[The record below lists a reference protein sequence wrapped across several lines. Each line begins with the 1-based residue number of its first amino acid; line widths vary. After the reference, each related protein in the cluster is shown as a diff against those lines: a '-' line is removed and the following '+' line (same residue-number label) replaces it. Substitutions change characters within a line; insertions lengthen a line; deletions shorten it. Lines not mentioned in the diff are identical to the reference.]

1 MRSLRRV
8 PSNRGLSLLLPLIM
22 GALAAVLVT
31 DGAMLWPGNIVWLQH
46 ADLAQSYLGWAF
58 YRHDAWTLPFGAAP
72 SYGLEFHSS
81 VYYSDSIP
89 LLAMVLKP
97 IAAWLPE
104 PFQYFGL
111 WVVLCFALQ
120 ALFAWKLLSLAT
132 NNVTARVLGGVFFV
146 IAPPLLMR
154 LGGHMALVAQWAIL
168 AALYLYLRPTTKHQ
182 DRWWTALV
190 AMAMLIH
197 AYIFLMVG
205 AVWATD
211 ILRRFLPARG
221 LRAGTTLPWR
231 DAAIEIAQV
240 LAATLAVAWLAG
252 FFMIPSRGM
261 QAEGFGYYK
270 MNLLAP
276 FNGAGW
282 SSLGLAF
289 GEAPGEYEGFNY
301 FGAGGLLLLL
311 SALPAWWITRARV
324 PDRLPIWPLVAV
336 ALGLALFAVTPTI
349 GFGSHQWHLPLPV
362 WLQTRLA
369 HSSIQATGRLFW
381 VAYYALLAGAFMV
394 LARALPARW
403 LTTLL
408 CVAVALQLVD
418 IGPAVMGLRTTLE
431 TRATVDDATHL
442 TGPFWSQAGSR
453 YTRLRLVPTR
463 ILAPGWEVLAR
474 FALEHR
480 MSTDDIQVARADW
493 KVFNR
498 VRAEQ
503 LQRLSSGA
511 PEEQTLY
518 VLDSSII
525 DVVARAARPQDAVF
539 TLDGIHLLAPDWS
552 QPLPA
557 GAVDLKPPH

>member
-1 MRSLRRV
+1 MPSLRRV
-8 PSNRGLSLLLPLIM
+8 PPNRRLLLLPFIVGL
-22 GALAAVLVT
+22 LAAVVIT
-31 DGAMLWPGNIVWLQH
+31 GGAMLSPTNIAWLQH

-58 YRHDAWTLPFGAAP
+58 YRHDPWMLPFGATP

-89 LLAMVLKP
+89 LLAMALKP
-97 IAAWLPE
+97 IASWLPE

-111 WVVLCFALQ
+111 WVALCFVLQ
-120 ALFAWKLLSLAT
+120 ALFAWKILSLAT
-132 NNVTARVLGGVFFV
+132 DSVAARLLGCVFFV
-146 IAPPLLMR
+146 IAPPMLNR
-154 LGGHMALVAQWAIL
+154 LGGHMALVAQWAML
-168 AALYLYLRPTTKHQ
+168 AALYMYLRPATKHQ
-182 DRWWTALV
+182 NRWWTVLV
-190 AMAMLIH
+190 AAAMLIH

-205 AVWATD
+205 AIWAAD
-211 ILRRFLPARG
+211 LLRRFLQARPAP
-221 LRAGTTLPWR
+221 LGTMTPWR
-231 DAAIEIAQV
+231 AAAFEIVQV
-240 LAATLAVAWLAG
+240 LAATLVMAWLAG
-252 FFMIPSRGM
+252 FFMISSRGM

-282 SSLGLAF
+282 STFGLAF
-289 GEAPGEYEGFNY
+289 ADAPGEYEGFNY

-311 SALPAWWITRARV
+311 SAIPAWWVTRARTTEHR
-324 PDRLPIWPLVAV
+324 PMWPLVCV
-336 ALGLALFAVTPTI
+336 ALGLTLFAVTPMV
-349 GFGSHQWHLPLPV
+349 GLGSHQWQLPLPG

-381 VAYYALLAGAFMV
+381 VAYYTLLAGAFMV
-394 LARALPARW
+394 LARALSKRW
-403 LTTLL
+403 LTVLL
-408 CVAVALQLVD
+408 CVALALQLVD
-418 IGPAVMGLRTTLE
+418 IGPAVMRLRTTLE

-442 TGPFWSQAGSR
+442 TGPFWNQAGSR
-453 YTRLRLVPTR
+453 YTRVRLVPSR
-463 ILAPGWEVLAR
+463 ILAPGWEVIAR
-474 FALEHR
+474 FAQEHR

-503 LQRLSSGA
+503 LQRLSSGT

-518 VLDSSII
+518 VLDPTII
-525 DVVARAARPQDAVF
+525 DVVAHAARAQDAVF
-539 TLDGIHLLAPDWS
+539 TLDGVHVLAPNWN

>member
-1 MRSLRRV
+1 MQSLRRV
-8 PSNRGLSLLLPLIM
+8 PPNRRLLLLLPVIL
-22 GALAAVLVT
+22 GVLAAVLIT
-31 DGAMLWPGNIVWLQH
+31 GGAMLSPGNIVWLQH

-58 YRHDAWTLPFGAAP
+58 YRHDPWTLPLGATP

-89 LLAMVLKP
+89 LLAMALKP
-97 IAAWLPE
+97 FATWLPE

-111 WVVLCFALQ
+111 WVALCFALQ

-132 NNVTARVLGGVFFV
+132 DNVPARVLGCVFFV
-146 IAPPLLMR
+146 IAPPMLLR

-168 AALYLYLRPTTKHQ
+168 AALYLYLRPASKHQ
-182 DRWWTALV
+182 DRWWTVLV

-197 AYIFLMVG
+197 AYIFLMVA
-205 AVWATD
+205 AVWAAD
-211 ILRRFLPARG
+211 LLRRFLQARATPA
-221 LRAGTTLPWR
+221 ATATPWR
-231 DAAIEIAQV
+231 EAMLEVVQV
-240 LAATLAVAWLAG
+240 LAVTLAAAWLAG
-252 FFMIPSRGM
+252 FFMISSRGM

-301 FGAGGLLLLL
+301 FGVGGLLLLL
-311 SALPAWWITRARV
+311 SAIPAWWITRARAQD
-324 PDRLPIWPLVAV
+324 PRPMWPLMCL
-336 ALGLALFAVTPTI
+336 ALGLTLFAMTPMV
-349 GFGSHQWHLPLPV
+349 GFGQYQWHLPLPG

-394 LARALPARW
+394 LARALSTRW
-403 LTTLL
+403 LIALL
-408 CVAVALQLVD
+408 AVAVALQLVD
-418 IGPAVMGLRTTLE
+418 IGPAVMRLRGTLE
-431 TRATVDDATHL
+431 TRALVDDATHL

-453 YTRLRLVPTR
+453 YARVRLVPSR
-463 ILAPGWEVLAR
+463 ILAPGWEVIAR
-474 FALEHR
+474 FAQEHR
-480 MSTDDIQVARADW
+480 MPTDDTQVARADW

-503 LQRLSSGA
+503 LQRLSSGT

-518 VLDSSII
+518 VLDPSII

-539 TLDGIHLLAPDWS
+539 TLDGIHILAPGWNL
-552 QPLPA
+552 PLPT

>member
-8 PSNRGLSLLLPLIM
+8 PSNRRLFLLLPMII
-22 GALAAVLVT
+22 GVLAAVLVT
-31 DGAMLWPGNIVWLQH
+31 GGAMLSPGNIVWLQH

-58 YRHDAWTLPFGAAP
+58 YRHDPWTLPFGATP

-89 LLAMVLKP
+89 LLAMAFKP
-97 IAAWLPE
+97 FASWLPQ

-111 WVVLCFALQ
+111 WVALCFALQ

-132 NNVTARVLGGVFFV
+132 DNLAARVLGCVFFV
-146 IAPPLLMR
+146 IAPPMLVR
-154 LGGHMALVAQWAIL
+154 LGGHMALVAQWALL
-168 AALYLYLRPTTKHQ
+168 AALYLYLRPATTHQ
-182 DRWWTALV
+182 SRWWTALV

-205 AVWATD
+205 AVWAAD
-211 ILRRFLPARG
+211 ILRRFLQARV
-221 LRAGTTLPWR
+221 APVGTAKPCR
-231 DAAIEIAQV
+231 DTAREIVQV
-240 LAATLAVAWLAG
+240 LVATCAVAWLAG
-252 FFMIPSRGM
+252 FFMISSRGM

-289 GEAPGEYEGFNY
+289 DEAPGEYEGFNY

-311 SALPAWWITRARV
+311 SAIPAWWMARARAA
-324 PDRLPIWPLVAV
+324 DRRPPWPLICV
-336 ALGLALFAVTPTI
+336 ALGLALFAITPTV
-349 GFGSHQWHLPLPV
+349 GVGSHQWHLPLPG

-369 HSSIQATGRLFW
+369 HSSIQATGRLVW
-381 VAYYALLAGAFMV
+381 VAYYALLAGAFME
-394 LARALPARW
+394 LARALSARW

-408 CVAVALQLVD
+408 CVAVAMQLVD
-418 IGPAVMGLRTTLE
+418 IGPAVMRLRTTLQ

-442 TGPFWSQAGSR
+442 TGPFWDQAGSR
-453 YTRLRLVPTR
+453 YARVRLVPSR
-463 ILAPGWEVLAR
+463 ILAPGWEVIAR
-474 FALEHR
+474 FAQEHR

-493 KVFNR
+493 KVFNH

-503 LQRLSSGA
+503 LQKLSSGT

-518 VLDSSII
+518 VLDPSII

-539 TLDGIHLLAPDWS
+539 SLDGIHVLAPGWNL
-552 QPLPA
+552 PLPT